1 MEYKITGG
9 NLPVVRCKLEK
20 GESIYCEAGGMSWM
34 DSGFKMDTGTGGA
47 KTFFSK
53 FLTSEKLLRNKYIA
67 EEAGEI
73 AFATCFPG
81 SIGAMELKEG
91 DSLIAQDSAYLA
103 DYGNIQM
110 SIFFQK
116 KIGAGLFAG
125 KGFIM
130 QKFYG
135 EGLVFLEFDG
145 SVTEYTLAPG
155 EKKIIDTGYLVA
167 MEGTCD
173 IDIQMIKGVKN
184 IVFGGEGLFNT
195 TVTGPGKI
203 YIQSMPIEKVATRIY
218 YSMPNSITHSNET
231 TSSSNTS
238 SSDS

>member
-53 FLTSEKLLRNKYIA
+53 FLTSDKLLRNKYIA

-91 DSLIAQDSAYLA
+91 DSLLL
-103 DYGNIQM
+103 
-110 SIFFQK
+110 
-116 KIGAGLFAG
+116 KIVL
-125 KGFIM
+125 I
-130 QKFYG
+130 
-135 EGLVFLEFDG
+135 
-145 SVTEYTLAPG
+145 
-155 EKKIIDTGYLVA
+155 
-167 MEGTCD
+167 
-173 IDIQMIKGVKN
+173 
-184 IVFGGEGLFNT
+184 
-195 TVTGPGKI
+195 
-203 YIQSMPIEKVATRIY
+203 
-218 YSMPNSITHSNET
+218 
-231 TSSSNTS
+231 
-238 SSDS
+238 